1 MGCTTKTY
9 PSLTYS
15 PSLTQQRPPSSSI
28 PDTGLYQQESE
39 TQVCVQRWPHF
50 DKIHPAV
57 EQCLLWPQRGGVSDK
72 QCAEGVAGIYLQSC
86 WEQRL
91 LITAFTHITS
101 SDGAS
106 GGRKKKEKKK
116 KSAGWR
122 WKKIKNNKRRRRRR
136 RKAAKVNHG
145 IFMIKESTDVFNV
158 ITNKIKKNQRGVVF
172 TEDCISRH

>member
-122 WKKIKNNKRRRRRR
+122 WKKIK
-136 RKAAKVNHG
+136 
-145 IFMIKESTDVFNV
+145 T
-158 ITNKIKKNQRGVVF
+158 IKKKKKKKSSQGESWDIYDQRVDGRF
-172 TEDCISRH
+172 